1 MFDVFGFYK
10 FIKISYLKKNQ
21 KILYNQ
27 LLNKNIRGT
36 IIISNEG
43 LNGTISGKNK
53 DIKLIKDSLHKL
65 FKFEKFDSINN
76 SKSSFQ
82 PFHKPKVKI
91 KKEVVPMNL
100 ILNSRERNIKSHLD
114 PKEWNKLIKDKDT
127 HICLLYTSPSPRD

>member
-21 KILYNQ
+21 KILHNH

-53 DIKLIKDSLHKL
+53 DIKLIKIFYIIYLNLK
-65 FKFEKFDSINN
+65 
-76 SKSSFQ
+76 
-82 PFHKPKVKI
+82 
-91 KKEVVPMNL
+91 NL
-100 ILNSRERNIKSHLD
+100 IALIFQKALFSHFINQ
-114 PKEWNKLIKDKDT
+114 K
-127 HICLLYTSPSPRD
+127 

>member
-21 KILYNQ
+21 KILQNQ

-53 DIKLIKDSLHKL
+53 DIKLIKDYLHKL
-65 FKFEKFDSINN
+65 PQPLNN
-76 SKSSFQ
+76 LNIMKAVISK
-82 PFHKPKVKI
+82 
-91 KKEVVPMNL
+91 MTML
-100 ILNSRERNIKSHLD
+100 R
-114 PKEWNKLIKDKDT
+114 T
-127 HICLLYTSPSPRD
+127 